1 MSAGR
6 NSATT
11 FGRSTSK
18 RLNCFAITDVLAE
31 RVRKMGGTT
40 LRSIGDIARQR
51 RFANDML
58 AEMRDDNHRFVTSMR
73 EARDVC
79 NDHRHVATMS
89 LLKNYIDEAEKRVWL
104 LYEISRQGEPSR
116 H

>member
-40 LRSIGDIARQR
+40 LRSIGDIAR
-51 RFANDML
+51 
-58 AEMRDDNHRFVTSMR
+58 
-73 EARDVC
+73 
-79 NDHRHVATMS
+79 
-89 LLKNYIDEAEKRVWL
+89 
-104 LYEISRQGEPSR
+104 
-116 H
+116 